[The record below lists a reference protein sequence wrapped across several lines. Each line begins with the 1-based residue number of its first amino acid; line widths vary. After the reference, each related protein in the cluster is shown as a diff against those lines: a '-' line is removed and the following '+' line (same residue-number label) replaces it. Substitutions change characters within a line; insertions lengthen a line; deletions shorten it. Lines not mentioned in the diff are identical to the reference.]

1 MRRDD
6 ELALG
11 VSVPGWSLP
20 IASTAVAVVAG
31 SMVHAAAGWIIV
43 MGVLCLLSGA
53 ARVLGGPW
61 VSAVILVIVLVASDA
76 APERT
81 AVVIA
86 AVHLLHVLGS
96 LAMAVPLGARVAVS
110 ALRPTAVRFAI
121 MQAVGQ
127 AAGALAFL
135 LPQGRVLPAA
145 VVLGA
150 LAVLG
155 FVLGGLRML
164 RAQRAHGYAAS
175 SEPSVGGPS

>member
-6 ELALG
+6 RLAVG
-11 VSVPGWSLP
+11 ISVPGWSLP
-20 IASTAVAVVAG
+20 VVSTAVAVAAG
-31 SMVHAAAGWIIV
+31 SMIHAAAGWIIV
-43 MGVLCLLSGA
+43 MGVLCLLSGV

-61 VSAVILVIVLVASDA
+61 VSAVVLVIVLVASDA
-76 APERT
+76 APGRT

-96 LAMAVPLGARVAVS
+96 LAMAVPVGARVAVP
-110 ALRPTAVRFAI
+110 ALRSTAIRFAI

-127 AAGALAFL
+127 AAGVLAFL

-155 FVLGGLRML
+155 FVLGALRML